1 MTTNDETKGK
11 DALRRSPLDYSEIS
25 QALEDGQLSLL
36 GPNNK
41 EFPVP
46 APLAKV
52 LKDAIAEL
60 DRGRSVE
67 VVTSDL
73 EITTQD
79 AADYLGMSRPTFV
92 QLLTD
97 GKLPYTQAGDG
108 KHRRIRI
115 SDLVEYQKNE
125 KSKRDA
131 AFTEFLRL
139 GQEIQAD
146 PNYVEPPMEEIIRR
160 IKEIRKENAERERS
174 KGNS

>member
-1 MTTNDETKGK
+1 MTTNDETKDKG
-11 DALRRSPLDYSEIS
+11 DLRRSPLDYSDIS
-25 QALEDGQLSLL
+25 QALENGQLSLL
-36 GPNNK
+36 GPDNK
-41 EFPVP
+41 ELAIP

-97 GKLPYTQAGDG
+97 GKLTSTQTGGG

-115 SDLVEYQKNE
+115 SDLVDYQQQE
-125 KSKRDA
+125 KLKRDQ

-139 GQEIQAD
+139 GQEMQAD
-146 PNYVEPPMEEIIRR
+146 PNYVEPPMEEIIRK
-160 IKEIRKENAERERS
+160 IKEIRKENAERERA

>member
-1 MTTNDETKGK
+1 MTTNDETKDKG
-11 DALRRSPLDYSEIS
+11 ALRHSPLDYSDIS

-36 GPNNK
+36 GLDNK
-41 EFPVP
+41 EFAIP
-46 APLAKV
+46 AALAKV

-97 GKLPYTQAGDG
+97 GKLPYTQTGGG

-115 SDLVEYQKNE
+115 SDLVDYQQQE
-125 KSKRDA
+125 KLKRDQ

-139 GQEIQAD
+139 GQEMQAD
-146 PNYVEPPMEEIIRR
+146 PNYVEPPMEEIIRK
-160 IKEIRKENAERERS
+160 IKEIRKENAERERA

>member
-1 MTTNDETKGK
+1 
-11 DALRRSPLDYSEIS
+11 
-25 QALEDGQLSLL
+25 
-36 GPNNK
+36 
-41 EFPVP
+41 
-46 APLAKV
+46 
-52 LKDAIAEL
+52 
-60 DRGRSVE
+60 
-67 VVTSDL
+67 
-73 EITTQD
+73 
-79 AADYLGMSRPTFV
+79 MSRPTFV

-160 IKEIRKENAERERS
+160 IKEIRKENAERERA

>member
-1 MTTNDETKGK
+1 MTSKDETKNKG
-11 DALRRSPLDYSEIS
+11 ALRRSPLDYSDIS
-25 QALEDGQLSLL
+25 QALENGQLSLL
-36 GPNNK
+36 GPDNK
-41 EFPVP
+41 ELAIP
-46 APLAKV
+46 APLAKI

-108 KHRRIRI
+108 KHRRIKI
-115 SDLVEYQKNE
+115 SDLVEYQRQE
-125 KSKRDA
+125 QLKRDA
-131 AFTEFLRL
+131 AFANFIRI
-139 GQEIQAD
+139 GQEMMAD
-146 PNYVEPPMEEIIRR
+146 PDYFEPSPEELTRI
-160 IKEIRKENAERERS
+160 IKEIRRENAERERS